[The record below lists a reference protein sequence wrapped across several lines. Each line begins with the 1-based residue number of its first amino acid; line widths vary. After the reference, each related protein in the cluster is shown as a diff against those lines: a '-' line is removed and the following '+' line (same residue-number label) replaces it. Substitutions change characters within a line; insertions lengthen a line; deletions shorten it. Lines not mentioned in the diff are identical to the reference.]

1 MKGISLGVVTS
12 NCVFILIGGGSDYEE
27 LSAVFSDVFLPFDDD
42 NRRLMFPVTIINDD
56 LFESIEEF
64 NLELRFDLFGG
75 TPSGVILSPN
85 VSNVK
90 ILDDDGNR
98 LWLL

>member
-1 MKGISLGVVTS
+1 MCCNIKICFHLTAGRL
-12 NCVFILIGGGSDYEE
+12 DYEE
-27 LSAVFSDVFLPFDDD
+27 LSALYADVFLPFDDD
-42 NRRLMFPVTIINDD
+42 NRRLMFPVIIIDDD
-56 LFESIEEF
+56 LFESVEEF

-75 TPSGVILSPN
+75 TPSRVILSPN
-85 VSNVK
+85 VSNVR

>member
-1 MKGISLGVVTS
+1 M
-12 NCVFILIGGGSDYEE
+12 
-27 LSAVFSDVFLPFDDD
+27 FS
-42 NRRLMFPVTIINDD
+42 VTIIDDD
-56 LFESIEEF
+56 LFESVEEF
-64 NLELRFDLFGG
+64 NLELRFLPFGG

-85 VSNVK
+85 VSNVR

>member
-1 MKGISLGVVTS
+1 M
-12 NCVFILIGGGSDYEE
+12 
-27 LSAVFSDVFLPFDDD
+27 FD
-42 NRRLMFPVTIINDD
+42 VTIIDDD
-56 LFESIEEF
+56 LFESVEEF

-75 TPSGVILSPN
+75 QTTPSGVILSPN
-85 VSNVK
+85 VSNVR

>member
-1 MKGISLGVVTS
+1 MSFHLTA
-12 NCVFILIGGGSDYEE
+12 GGLDFEE
-27 LSAVFSDVFLPFDDD
+27 LSALNADVFLPFDDD
-42 NRRLMFPVTIINDD
+42 NRRLMFPVTIIGDSM
-56 LFESIEEF
+56 FEFVEEF

-75 TPSGVILSPN
+75 QTAPSGVILSPN
-85 VSNVK
+85 VSNVR

>member
-1 MKGISLGVVTS
+1 M
-12 NCVFILIGGGSDYEE
+12 CFHLITGGLDYEE
-27 LSAVFSDVFLPFDDD
+27 LNVTSFDVFLRFDD
-42 NRRLMFPVTIINDD
+42 NNCRLMFPVTIINDS
-56 LFESIEEF
+56 LFECVVEF

-75 TPSGVILSPN
+75 TSSGLILSPYVLN
-85 VSNVK
+85 VR

>member
-1 MKGISLGVVTS
+1 M
-12 NCVFILIGGGSDYEE
+12 E
-27 LSAVFSDVFLPFDDD
+27 LSALNADVFLPFDDD
-42 NRRLMFPVTIINDD
+42 NRRLMFDVTITDDD
-56 LFESIEEF
+56 LFECVEEF

-75 TPSGVILSPN
+75 TPSGVILFPN

-90 ILDDDGNR
+90 IQDDDGNR